1 MNLAFIEEC
10 IEVNNKLSFFHV
22 KQDCECRFHSN
33 IGCGC
38 YPKTSTNPN
47 ARCYPIPSSGSGGIS
62 LPGLLANPSKH
73 YNSWTLKS
81 NLDLFCSLQVETKV
95 QLWQLIKNFEIKKS
109 SQFEKLTLAIHTFWY
124 PKNR

>member
-1 MNLAFIEEC
+1 MKIIEVKTAKIEEYMNLAFIEEC

-81 NLDLFCSLQVETKV
+81 NLDLFCSLQVVTYLSTTMATDQKFR
-95 QLWQLIKNFEIKKS
+95 NKKII
-109 SQFEKLTLAIHTFWY
+109 AI
-124 PKNR
+124 